1 MAAGQ
6 SSTPQIP
13 VEAHPVPNGPQDL
26 QLLLL
31 VSLRPTGM
39 RKCSCTELVLQSL
52 GERWRRSHPN
62 LTSISPASSAGRTPH
77 ELGPALAAKSSANPD
92 CCEGLGSLRE
102 EPPGKVHAIPGQPS
116 AAP

>member
-1 MAAGQ
+1 M
-6 SSTPQIP
+6 
-13 VEAHPVPNGPQDL
+13 PNSPQDL

-31 VSLRPTGM
+31 VSLCPKGM
-39 RKCSCTELVLQSL
+39 RKCIWTELLLQSPE
-52 GERWRRSHPN
+52 GAMEMERWRRSHPN

-77 ELGPALAAKSSANPD
+77 ELGPAPAAKSSANPD
-92 CCEGLGSLRE
+92 CFEGLGSLCE